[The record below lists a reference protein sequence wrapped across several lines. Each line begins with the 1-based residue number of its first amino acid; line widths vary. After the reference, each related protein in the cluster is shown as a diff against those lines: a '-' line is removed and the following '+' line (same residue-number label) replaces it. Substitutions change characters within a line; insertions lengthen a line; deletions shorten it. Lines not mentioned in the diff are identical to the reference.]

1 MEPIE
6 EYPGINEN
14 TDSPEVRVIVDEI
27 EESQIPES
35 IRIVGAEID
44 ENFNLDT
51 NGTPIM
57 PNDTEINPIIQ
68 DIPFLQALNQD
79 EAINEL
85 NKTAAT
91 QYSGIR

>member
-6 EYPGINEN
+6 EYP
-14 TDSPEVRVIVDEI
+14 EVQVIVDEI